1 MSKTWF
7 VKLLAVGAT
16 VFLFSAT
23 GSARNEH
30 MKIYEADS
38 FAKEENHRKCSI
50 CHTDEDDKAKINAF
64 GKAFA
69 KLEYTI
75 TPELRHK
82 FPEYFMPEA
91 GGQLEGDKNAKP
103 EKDTKPEKDAKPA
116 KQEKPPANDFL
127 KSLIGA
133 NYRIVSVAHALVSGR
148 KQSGSAKVQGDLMAS
163 LDDPATPEGKPED
176 KEVEGEIIVER
187 DGKRYA
193 VNIREKTVREI
204 VGAAPSP
211 LKAEPAA
218 QPSTTPQEKKI
229 AAAAPTGSKADD
241 KKKSK
246 VYRQSDIRLINLP
259 TPIPIPKGSLWN
271 DYTHRWPNG
280 DTTSASTLYGLDT
293 RAIPSFGFLY
303 GVTDRIHV
311 GAYRSP
317 GDLGR
322 PIQLFAGLGVL
333 NEQKGHPFSMMA
345 RVGIEGRDNFK
356 RNFAPSIELSFARS
370 ITKYAQIYASPTVT
384 FGDRPY
390 NVESTQ
396 NAPGVTAYAMGLG
409 GTVLIRPSVALLFEA
424 NYRLNEEARY
434 IDADTGNGIRRPVV
448 GFGVQKIG
456 ASKRHVYTLSFTNG
470 GGTTMSQRS
479 MTRGLQGQDDTLRGL
494 TVGFNLTR
502 RIF

>member
-7 VKLLAVGAT
+7 VKLLALSAA
-16 VFLFSAT
+16 VFLFSAQ

-30 MKIYEADS
+30 MKIYEADPL
-38 FAKEENHRKCSI
+38 AKEENHRNCSI

-69 KLEYTI
+69 KLDYTI
-75 TPELRHK
+75 TPELRQK

-91 GGQLEGDKNAKP
+91 GGQPEGDKNAKP
-103 EKDTKPEKDAKPA
+103 DKDAKPEKDAKPA

-133 NYRIVSVAHALVSGR
+133 NYRIVSAAHTLVSAR
-148 KQSGSAKVQGDLMAS
+148 KQSGPAITEGELMAS
-163 LDDPATPEGKPED
+163 LDDPSTPEGREA
-176 KEVEGEIIVER
+176 EEEIIVER
-187 DGKRYA
+187 NGKRYA

-204 VGAAPSP
+204 VGAAQSP
-211 LKAEPAA
+211 LKAETAA
-218 QPSTTPQEKKI
+218 QAKAAPQEKKV
-229 AAAAPTGSKADD
+229 AAASSRESKAED

-246 VYRQSDIRLINLP
+246 VYRQADIRLINLP

-280 DTTSASTLYGLDT
+280 DTTSASTLYGLDS

-333 NEQKGHPFSMMA
+333 NEQKGHPLSMMA

>member
-1 MSKTWF
+1 MSSRTYF
-7 VKLLAVGAT
+7 VKWLILVTALALASVNVISAGAR
-16 VFLFSAT
+16 VQHQRMYDEDPQSKPEFHKQCA
-23 GSARNEH
+23 
-30 MKIYEADS
+30 M
-38 FAKEENHRKCSI
+38 
-50 CHTDEDDKAKINAF
+50 CHTDEDDKGKLSDF
-64 GKAFA
+64 GKAFQKA
-69 KLEYTI
+69 EHEF
-75 TPELRHK
+75 TPEIRKK
-82 FPEYFMPEA
+82 FPQYFLAETEKPAEK
-91 GGQLEGDKNAKP
+91 GEEPTKHEKLLEFESF
-103 EKDTKPEKDAKPA
+103 EKRTGPSVRFAEEDGVRDPVGNDAK
-116 KQEKPPANDFL
+116 
-127 KSLIGA
+127 
-133 NYRIVSVAHALVSGR
+133 
-148 KQSGSAKVQGDLMAS
+148 
-163 LDDPATPEGKPED
+163 
-176 KEVEGEIIVER
+176 
-187 DGKRYA
+187 
-193 VNIREKTVREI
+193 EKTARELP
-204 VGAAPSP
+204 GNLA
-211 LKAEPAA
+211 LNPALGR
-218 QPSTTPQEKKI
+218 EI
-229 AAAAPTGSKADD
+229 AAAAQDVAARSQQEAAAAQAKEKVPGEKTKAVAQAED

-246 VYRQSDIRLINLP
+246 VYRQADVRLINLP

-280 DTTSASTLYGLDT
+280 DTTSASTLYGLDS

-333 NEQKGHPFSMMA
+333 NESKGHPLSMMA

-356 RNFAPSIELSFARS
+356 RNFATSVELSFARS
-370 ITKYAQIYASPTVT
+370 ITKYAQLYATPTVT

-396 NAPGVTAYAMGLG
+396 NAPGETAYAMGLG
-409 GTVLIRPSVALLFEA
+409 GTVMIRPSVALLMEA
-424 NYRLNEEARY
+424 NYRLNEKARY